1 MIVDITLYSLDMTAS
16 AAKHRKIAEI
26 RGSIVYRLIP
36 LGLSPQFAPLAEIR
50 GNAVYMLHDS
60 SLSRSHRSALAEIR
74 GGRVYEIFG
83 TTAHPQYRQIAEV
96 RGMSVYK
103 MASGLDMGRPRKVV
117 EAQGEADTVR
127 IGGAVAALMYGGW
140 II

>member
-1 MIVDITLYSLDMTAS
+1 MTIS
-16 AAKHRKIAEI
+16 ATQYRKIAEI
-26 RGSIVYRLIP
+26 RGNIVYRLIP

-50 GNAVYMLHDS
+50 GNTVYMLHAS
-60 SLSRSHRSALAEIR
+60 SLSRTHGSAFAEIR
-74 GGRVYEIFG
+74 GGRVYEIIG
-83 TTAHPQYRQIAEV
+83 TAAHPQYRQIAEV

-103 MASGLDMGRPRKVV
+103 IASSLDMGRPRKVV

-127 IGGAVAALMYGGW
+127 IGGAVAALMYAGW

>member
-1 MIVDITLYSLDMTAS
+1 MIVDITLYAFNVVVS
-16 AAKHRKIAEI
+16 ATQQRKIAEI

-50 GNAVYMLHDS
+50 GNTVHMLHDS
-60 SLSRSHRSALAEIR
+60 SLSQTHRSAFAEIR
-74 GGRVYEIFG
+74 GGCVYEIIG
-83 TTAHPQYRQIAEV
+83 TVSHPRYRQIAEV

-103 MASGLDMGRPRKVV
+103 MASSIGMGRPRKVA
-117 EAQGEADTVR
+117 EAQGEADAVR
-127 IGGAVAALMYGGW
+127 IGGAVAALMYAGW